1 MFSRIRRRISG
12 SLYRTAAW
20 RLALRSTI
28 VFAASSALVFLV
40 MYGLVARTIRERSDS
55 WLIGESETLK
65 QVALTT
71 PKDAVYGR
79 IVGEVAE
86 LATQEFAFDSHDDD
100 AANTVFFYENGE
112 GGEPPLWVGASTRPS
127 AKEAI
132 IASLRG
138 LYVPERSAVS
148 MTVPG
153 WRIPFRVVSVHVGPG
168 MGRIYLGLQDT
179 AARIMLTRLLLGFII
194 GWIAMVL
201 FGFLTALLSLRN
213 TLKRIDAVTTAA
225 ANIGTGDL
233 SSRVAF
239 ADKPNDEIARLTHTF
254 NTMLDRISASVNQL
268 RSLTDSVA
276 HDMKS
281 PITSIR
287 GSLEAALSTED
298 ANLSRELVARAVESL
313 DRLSEIVTTS
323 LDVAEAEAGALR
335 LRREPSDLADL
346 IHRVAEL
353 YAPAFSERRQTLT
366 TIADKPVQA
375 MLDQR
380 FLVRLL
386 SNLLENELR
395 YAGEGAKILI
405 ILSEANG
412 HAQIRV
418 RDDGPG
424 FPAGLLDQVFQR
436 FAKGDTSEGHG
447 LGLAFVR
454 AVALAHGG
462 RAWVRNLDGGG
473 VEIGVEFPVQGQAPG
488 SLSAVTDPLPAHPPN
503 SPVPEPGNDVIVTS
517 S

>member
-1 MFSRIRRRISG
+1 MFSRIRTRISG

-28 VFAASSALVFLV
+28 VFAGSSALVFLM
-40 MYGLVARTIRERSDS
+40 MYALVTRTIRERSDS

-65 QVALTT
+65 EVALTT

-79 IVGEVAE
+79 IMGEVAE
-86 LATQEFAFDSHDDD
+86 LGTQEFAFESHGNRAD
-100 AANTVFFYENGE
+100 ANTVFFYETGE
-112 GGEPPLWVGASTRPS
+112 AGAPPLWVGPTANQAILENLQKLKVPDLS
-127 AKEAI
+127 AT
-132 IASLRG
+132 
-138 LYVPERSAVS
+138 S
-148 MTVPG
+148 MAVPG
-153 WRIPFRVVSVHVGPG
+153 WRLPFRVVAVNVDSGK
-168 MGRIYLGLQDT
+168 GRIYLGLQDT
-179 AARIMLTRLLLGFII
+179 TARIMLVRLLFWFFLG
-194 GWIAMVL
+194 WMAMVC
-201 FGFLTALLSLRN
+201 FGFLIAVLSMRG

-225 ANIGTGDL
+225 ASIGVGDL
-233 SSRVAF
+233 SSRVAA
-239 ADKPNDEIARLTHTF
+239 ADKPNDEIARLTRTF

-268 RSLTDSVA
+268 RTLTDSVA

-287 GSLEAALSTED
+287 GSLEAALSTD
-298 ANLSRELVARAVESL
+298 DTNLSHELVARAVESL
-313 DRLSEIVTTS
+313 DSLSEIVTTS

-335 LRREPSDLADL
+335 LRREPCDLADL
-346 IHRVAEL
+346 IHRVTEL

-366 TIADKPVQA
+366 TIADKPVRT
-375 MLDQR
+375 MVDQR

-395 YAGEGAKILI
+395 YAGDGAKVLI
-405 ILSEANG
+405 ALTQSED

-424 FPAGLLDQVFQR
+424 LPPELLDHVFQR
-436 FAKGDTSEGHG
+436 FAKGAKSEGHG

-462 RAWVRNLDGGG
+462 RAWAHNLEGRG
-473 VEIGVEFPVQGQAPG
+473 VEIGVELPAPE
-488 SLSAVTDPLPAHPPN
+488 SALEPEFLPPAAVFDRPSTTPLP
-503 SPVPEPGNDVIVTS
+503 EPRKNVIVTS

>member
-1 MFSRIRRRISG
+1 MFSKIRRRISG

-28 VFAASSALVFLV
+28 VFAASSALVFLM

-86 LATQEFAFDSHDDD
+86 LATQEFAFDGQGHHA
-100 AANTVFFYENGE
+100 AANTVFFYESGE
-112 GGEPPLWVGASTRPS
+112 AGEPPLWVGPKHSEILIAALQRLKVRERAAASM
-127 AKEAI
+127 E
-132 IASLRG
+132 
-138 LYVPERSAVS
+138 
-148 MTVPG
+148 VPG
-153 WRIPFRVVSVHVGPG
+153 WSMPFRVVVADLGPG

-179 AARIMLTRLLLGFII
+179 TARAMLIRLLVWFFL
-194 GWIAMVL
+194 GWISMVC
-201 FGFLTALLSLRN
+201 FGFLIAVLSMRS
-213 TLKRIDAVTTAA
+213 TLKRIDAITTAA
-225 ANIGTGDL
+225 AGIGSGDL
-233 SSRVAF
+233 SSRVIA
-239 ADKPNDEIARLTHTF
+239 AAKPNDEIARLARTF
-254 NTMLDRISASVNQL
+254 NTMLDRVSASVNQL
-268 RSLTDSVA
+268 RTLTDSVA

-281 PITSIR
+281 PITSVR
-287 GSLEAALSTED
+287 GSLEAALSTD
-298 ANLSRELVARAVESL
+298 DSNLSRELVARAVESL
-313 DRLSEIVTTS
+313 DRLSEIVTTT

-346 IHRVAEL
+346 VYRVAEL

-366 TIADKPVQA
+366 TMADKPVQA
-375 MLDQR
+375 MVDQR

-395 YAGEGAKILI
+395 YAGDGAKILI
-405 ILSEANG
+405 ILTEVDG
-412 HAQIRV
+412 HAQIRI
-418 RDDGPG
+418 RDNGPG
-424 FPAGLLDQVFQR
+424 FPPDLLDHVFQR
-436 FAKGDTSEGHG
+436 FAKGDKSEGHG

-462 RAWVRNLDGGG
+462 RAWVNNLDSGG
-473 VEIGVEFPVQGQAPG
+473 VEIGVEFPTLERSSDSEFLTP
-488 SLSAVTDPLPAHPPN
+488 SALAGHDSTIAL
-503 SPVPEPGNDVIVTS
+503 PEPGNDVIVTS

>member
-1 MFSRIRRRISG
+1 MFSKIRSRISG

-28 VFAASSALVFLV
+28 VFAGSSALVFLM
-40 MYGLVARTIRERSDS
+40 MYGLVARIIRERSDS
-55 WLIGESETLK
+55 WLSGESETLK
-65 QVALTT
+65 EVALTT

-79 IVGEVAE
+79 ILSEVAE
-86 LATQEFAFDSHDDD
+86 LATQEFAFAGHGDPS
-100 AANTVFFYENGE
+100 AANTVFFYETGE
-112 GGEPPLWVGASTRPS
+112 AGERSLWVGPPQNQVILENLLKLKISD
-127 AKEAI
+127 
-132 IASLRG
+132 L
-138 LYVPERSAVS
+138 SAVS
-148 MTVPG
+148 MVVPG
-153 WRIPFRVVSVHVGPG
+153 WRLPFRVVAVTVGSG
-168 MGRIYLGLQDT
+168 KGRIYLGLQDT
-179 AARIMLTRLLLGFII
+179 TARIMLIRLLQWFFLG
-194 GWIAMVL
+194 WMAMVC
-201 FGFLTALLSLRN
+201 FGFLVVVLSMRG

-225 ANIGTGDL
+225 ASIGVGDL
-233 SSRVAF
+233 GSRVAA
-239 ADKPNDEIARLTHTF
+239 ADKPNDEIARLTRTF
-254 NTMLDRISASVNQL
+254 NTMLDRISSSVSQL
-268 RSLTDSVA
+268 RTLTDSVA

-281 PITSIR
+281 PITSVR
-287 GSLEAALSTED
+287 GSLEAALSTD
-298 ANLSRELVARAVESL
+298 DPNLSRELVARAVESL

-323 LDVAEAEAGALR
+323 LDVGEAEAGALR
-335 LRREPSDLADL
+335 LRREQSDLADL
-346 IHRVAEL
+346 IHRVTEL

-380 FLVRLL
+380 FLMRLL

-405 ILSEANG
+405 ILTEADG
-412 HAQIRV
+412 RAQIRV

-424 FPAGLLDQVFQR
+424 FPPKLLEHVFQR

-462 RAWVRNLDGGG
+462 RAWVRNLEGGG
-473 VEIGVEFPVQGQAPG
+473 VEIGVELPTTPRLPEPDSRPVQVLADQP
-488 SLSAVTDPLPAHPPN
+488 SSVTLS
-503 SPVPEPGNDVIVTS
+503 EPRNNAIVTS

>member
-1 MFSRIRRRISG
+1 MFSKIRRRISG

-28 VFAASSALVFLV
+28 VFAASSAVVFLM

-55 WLIGESETLK
+55 WLVGESETLK

-71 PKDAVYGR
+71 PKDALYAR

-100 AANTVFFYENGE
+100 ASNTVFFYESGQ
-112 GGEPPLWVGASTRPS
+112 GGEPPLWAGPS
-127 AKEAI
+127 GKEVI
-132 IASLRG
+132 IASLAD
-138 LYVPERSAVS
+138 LKVPERSAVS
-148 MTVPG
+148 MSVPG
-153 WRIPFRVVSVHVGPG
+153 WNLPFRVVTVNVGPG
-168 MGRIYLGLQDT
+168 MGRIYLGLQDS
-179 AARIMLTRLLLGFII
+179 AARIMLARLLIWFILG
-194 GWIAMVL
+194 WMAMVC
-201 FGFLTALLSLRN
+201 FGFLIAVLSMRS

-225 ANIGTGDL
+225 ASISVGDL
-233 SSRVAF
+233 GSRVAA
-239 ADKPNDEIARLTHTF
+239 ADKPNDEIARLTRTF

-268 RSLTDSVA
+268 RTLTDSVA

-281 PITSIR
+281 PITSVR
-287 GSLEAALSTED
+287 GSLEAALSTDEP
-298 ANLSRELVARAVESL
+298 NLSRELVARAVESL
-313 DRLSEIVTTS
+313 DRLSEVVTTS

-375 MLDQR
+375 ILDQR

-395 YAGEGAKILI
+395 YAGDGAKILI
-405 ILSEANG
+405 VLTEADAR
-412 HAQIRV
+412 AQIRV

-424 FPAGLLDQVFQR
+424 FPPDLLDHVFQR
-436 FAKGDTSEGHG
+436 FAKGDKSEGHG

-462 RAWVRNLDGGG
+462 RAWVRNLDEGG
-473 VEIGVEFPVQGQAPG
+473 VEIGVELPT
-488 SLSAVTDPLPAHPPN
+488 LDPSPKSELPISNLADRSSTLPI
-503 SPVPEPGNDVIVTS
+503 SEPRNDVIVTS

>member
-1 MFSRIRRRISG
+1 MFSKIRRRISG

-28 VFAASSALVFLV
+28 VFAAGSALVFLM
-40 MYGLVARTIRERSDS
+40 MYALVARTIRERSDS
-55 WLIGESETLK
+55 WLIGESETLR

-100 AANTVFFYENGE
+100 AANTVFFYENG
-112 GGEPPLWVGASTRPS
+112 GGGQPPLWVGPS
-127 AKEAI
+127 GKDVI
-132 IASLRG
+132 LASLRN
-138 LYVPERSAVS
+138 VKIPERSAVS

-153 WRIPFRVVSVHVGPG
+153 RRMPFRVVAANVGPG
-168 MGRIYLGLQDT
+168 MGRIYLGLQDS
-179 AARIMLTRLLLGFII
+179 AARIMLFRLLLWFFLA
-194 GWIAMVL
+194 WMCMVG
-201 FGFLTALLSLRN
+201 FGFLISVLIMRG
-213 TLKRIDAVTTAA
+213 TLKRVDAITTAA
-225 ANIGTGDL
+225 AGIGTGDL
-233 SSRVAF
+233 SSRVAA
-239 ADKPNDEIARLTHTF
+239 ADKPNDEIARLTRTF

-268 RSLTDSVA
+268 RTLTDSVA

-281 PITSIR
+281 PITSVR
-287 GSLEAALSTED
+287 GSLEAALSTD
-298 ANLSRELVARAVESL
+298 DSNLSRELVARAVESL

-346 IHRVAEL
+346 IYRVAEL

-366 TIADKPVQA
+366 TIADQPVQA
-375 MLDQR
+375 MVDQR

-395 YAGEGAKILI
+395 YAGDGAKILI
-405 ILSEANG
+405 ILTEADG
-412 HAQIRV
+412 RAQIRV
-418 RDDGPG
+418 SDDGPG
-424 FPAGLLDQVFQR
+424 FPPDLLDHVFQR
-436 FAKGDTSEGHG
+436 FAKGDQSEGHG

-462 RAWVRNLDGGG
+462 RAWVRNLDPGG
-473 VEIGVEFPVQGQAPG
+473 VEIGVEFPTSGPPSDPG
-488 SLSAVTDPLPAHPPN
+488 SRTSTALADRASAIPLSEAK
-503 SPVPEPGNDVIVTS
+503 NDVIVTS